1 MRLRSMVLLS
11 AATAA
16 VMTLA
21 PGVALAQSAVPPTCT
36 GTPQR
41 CDVTFE
47 NEAGKLFLGNNGGK
61 MIVFPGDSGNG
72 QRWDVYLVPSDG
84 YYAIYNHRSNNVVGR
99 GGGCTSNGGT
109 YKYCAVIQGAGSSL
123 PLSQQWIE
131 LRTDPMVF
139 ENADS
144 GGRCLDDPGGNAAAG
159 SQVVLYPCSTTD
171 PAQQWA
177 GS

>member
-1 MRLRSMVLLS
+1 MRLRLMVLLC
-11 AATAA
+11 AVTATLMIL
-16 VMTLA
+16 V
-21 PGVALAQSAVPPTCT
+21 PGVAQAQSAVSASCT

-47 NEAGKLFLGNNGGK
+47 NEAGKLLLGNNSGK
-61 MIVFPGDSGNG
+61 MIVFPSDRGNG
-72 QRWDVYLVPSDG
+72 QRWDVYQARDG
-84 YYAIYNHRSNNVVGR
+84 NYVIYNHGTSNVVAR

-109 YKYCAVIQGAGSSL
+109 YKYCAVIQLVGKSL
-123 PLSQQWIE
+123 PLTQQWIE

-144 GGRCLDDPGGNAAAG
+144 GGRCLDDPGGNAPAG
-159 SQVVLYPCSTTD
+159 SQVVLYPCNTTD
-171 PAQQWA
+171 SAQQWA